1 MVERDSNMKIS
12 KIKIRNLFGI
22 SEQELNGNSVEL
34 TGKNGAGKS
43 SVIDAIKYALTNKS
57 DRKYIIRNGETE
69 GEIIVE
75 TDSGLSID
83 RKARTAQTDYK
94 SVKQNGEVVGSPE
107 AFLKT
112 LFVPLQ
118 LNPMEFIAMS
128 EKEQNTVILN
138 MIQYEWDMNTIKEW
152 FGEIPQDVDYDQNIL
167 SILYDIQAENGYYY
181 QHRQDINR
189 DIRAKKAIIA
199 DIGDS
204 LPTGY
209 DGAKWE
215 NANIGELYTKIERIR
230 KENHDIE
237 YAKSIIDGHDQ
248 KIRKFQADREIAFAA
263 LDREITAESNQIDTE
278 LASLEER
285 IKALKD
291 KKAGIAG
298 RKADKEKTIE
308 SEYKAAVAKFEA
320 EVSEYADAAKKDT
333 KPIDDLLAEA
343 DNTEK
348 MKSHVGEWHRMLSI
362 QEEVESLEEQS
373 KLLTAKIEKARTLPG
388 EILEKSE
395 IPVEGLSVKDGIV
408 LIKGLPVSNLSD
420 GEKLSLCVDIAVQ
433 NPGGL
438 RIILMDGV
446 EKLSAENRDRL
457 YRRCKEKGLQFIATR
472 TTDESELTVVEI

>member
-1 MVERDSNMKIS
+1 MRIS

-22 SEQELNGNSVEL
+22 TEQELNGNSVEL
-34 TGKNGAGKS
+34 TGENGAGKS
-43 SVIDAIKYALTNKS
+43 SVIDAIRYALTNKS

-94 SVKQNGEVVGSPE
+94 SVKQNGEQIGSPE

-118 LNPMEFIAMS
+118 LNPMEFISMS

-138 MIQYEWDMNTIKEW
+138 MIQYDWDMSTIKSW
-152 FGEIPQDVDYDQNIL
+152 FGEIPPDVDYDQNIL
-167 SILYDIQAENGYYY
+167 SVLYDIQAENGYYF

-189 DIRAKKAIIA
+189 DIRNKKAIIT

-204 LPTGY
+204 LPENY
-209 DGAKWE
+209 DGSKWE
-215 NANIGELYTKIERIR
+215 NANIGDLYTKIEKIR

-237 YAKSIIDGHDQ
+237 YAKSMVDGHDQ
-248 KIRKFQADREIAFAA
+248 KIRKFQADREIALAA
-263 LDREITAESNQIDTE
+263 LDREISAESNQIDTE

-298 RKADKEKTIE
+298 RKADKEKVIE
-308 SEYKAAVAKFEA
+308 SEYKASVAKFES
-320 EVSEYADAAKKDT
+320 EVAEYADLAKKET
-333 KPIDDLLAEA
+333 KPIDDLVAEA
-343 DNTEK
+343 DHTEK
-348 MKSHVGEWHRMLSI
+348 MKAHVGEWRRMLSI
-362 QEEVESLEEQS
+362 MNDVETLETES
-373 KLLTAKIEKARTLPG
+373 KNLTAKIEKARSLPG

-438 RIILMDGV
+438 QIILMDGV

>member
-1 MVERDSNMKIS
+1 MRIS

-22 SEQELNGNSVEL
+22 TEKELNGNSVEL
-34 TGKNGAGKS
+34 TGENGTGKS
-43 SVIDAIKYALTNKS
+43 SVIDAIRYALTNKS

-69 GEIIVE
+69 GEIFVE

-94 SVKQNGEVVGSPE
+94 SVKQNGNAVGSPE

-138 MIQYEWDMNTIKEW
+138 MIKYDWDLNTIKEW
-152 FGEIPQDVDYDQNIL
+152 FGEIPQDVDYEQNIL
-167 SILYDIQAENGYYY
+167 AVLYDIQKEDGYYF

-189 DIRAKKAIIA
+189 EIKAKKAVIA
-199 DIGDS
+199 DIGEA
-204 LPTGY
+204 LPVDY

-215 NANIGELYTKIERIR
+215 NANIGDLYTKIERIR

-237 YAKSIIDGHDQ
+237 YARSIIDGHDQ
-248 KIRKFQADREIAFAA
+248 KIRKFQADREIALAA
-263 LDREITAESNQIDTE
+263 LDREMTSESNNIDTE

-285 IKALKD
+285 IKSLKD
-291 KKAGIAG
+291 KKAGLVG
-298 RKADKEKTIE
+298 KKKDKEKAIE
-308 SEYKAAVAKFEA
+308 SEYKASVAKYEA
-320 EVSEYADAAKKDT
+320 QSAEYVELSKKST
-333 KPIDDLLAEA
+333 TPVDDLVDEA

-348 MKSHVGEWHRMLSI
+348 MKSFVGEWKRMLSI
-362 QEEVESLEEQS
+362 QEDVVTLEEQS
-373 KLLTAKIEKARTLPG
+373 RKLTEKIEKARSLPG
-388 EILEKSE
+388 EILEEAE
-395 IPVEGLSVKDGIV
+395 IPIEGLSVKDGIP
-408 LIKGLPVSNLSD
+408 LINGLPVSNLSE

-438 RIILMDGV
+438 QIILMDGV
-446 EKLSAENRDRL
+446 EALSDKNRKAL
-457 YRRCKEKGLQFIATR
+457 YERCHSKGVQFIACR
-472 TTDESELTVVEI
+472 TTNDSELLITEI

>member
-1 MVERDSNMKIS
+1 MRVT

-22 SEQELNGNSVEL
+22 TEKELNGNSVEL
-34 TGKNGAGKS
+34 TGENGTGKS
-43 SVIDAIKYALTNKS
+43 SVIDAIRYALTNKS

-69 GEIIVE
+69 GEIFVE

-94 SVKQNGEVVGSPE
+94 SVKQNGNAVGSPE

-138 MIQYEWDMNTIKEW
+138 MIKYDWDLNTIKEW
-152 FGEIPQDVDYDQNIL
+152 FGEIPQDVDYEQNIL
-167 SILYDIQAENGYYY
+167 AVLYDIQKEDGYYF

-189 DIRAKKAIIA
+189 DIRAKKAVIA
-199 DIGDS
+199 DIGEA
-204 LPTGY
+204 LPVDY

-215 NANIGELYTKIERIR
+215 NANIGDLYTKIERIR

-248 KIRKFQADREIAFAA
+248 KIRKFQADREIALAV
-263 LDREITAESNQIDTE
+263 LDREMTAESNNIDTE

-285 IKALKD
+285 IKSLRE
-291 KKAGIAG
+291 KKAGLVG
-298 RKADKEKTIE
+298 KKKDKEKAIE
-308 SEYKAAVAKFEA
+308 SEYKASVAKYEA
-320 EVSEYADAAKKDT
+320 QSAEYAELSEKST
-333 KPIDDLLAEA
+333 TPVDDLVAEA

-348 MKSHVGEWHRMLSI
+348 MKSFVGEWRRMLSI
-362 QEEVESLEEQS
+362 QEDVATLEEQS
-373 KLLTAKIEKARTLPG
+373 RNLTEKIEKARSLPG
-388 EILEKSE
+388 EILEQAE
-395 IPVEGLSVKDGIV
+395 IPIEGLSVKDGIP
-408 LIKGLPVSNLSD
+408 LINGLPVSNLSE

-438 RIILMDGV
+438 QIILVDGV
-446 EKLSAENRDRL
+446 EKLSNKNREAL
-457 YRRCKEKGLQFIATR
+457 YKTCKEKGLQFIATR
-472 TTDESELTVVEI
+472 TDDSSELTVTEI

>member
-152 FGEIPQDVDYDQNIL
+152 FGEIPQDIDYDQNIL

-181 QHRQDINR
+181 QRRQDINR

-199 DIGDS
+199 DIGGS

-215 NANIGELYTKIERIR
+215 NANIGELYTRIERIR

-248 KIRKFQADREIAFAA
+248 KIRKFQADREIALAA

-395 IPVEGLSVKDGIV
+395 IPVEGLSVKDGIP
-408 LIKGLPVSNLSD
+408 LINGLPVSNLSD

-438 RIILMDGV
+438 QIILMDGV
-446 EKLSAENRDRL
+446 EKLNKTNRDKL
-457 YRRCKEKGLQFIATR
+457 YKKCKDKNIQFIATR
-472 TTDESELTVVEI
+472 TDDTDELTVTEI

>member
-199 DIGDS
+199 DIGGS

-248 KIRKFQADREIAFAA
+248 KIRKFQADREIALAA

-395 IPVEGLSVKDGIV
+395 IPVEGLSVKDGIP
-408 LIKGLPVSNLSD
+408 LINGLPVSNLSD

-438 RIILMDGV
+438 QIILMDGV
-446 EKLSAENRDRL
+446 EKLNKTNRDKL
-457 YRRCKEKGLQFIATR
+457 YKKCKDKNIQFIATR
-472 TTDESELTVVEI
+472 TDDTDELTVTEI

>member
-1 MVERDSNMKIS
+1 MRIS

-22 SEQELNGNSVEL
+22 TEQELNGNSVEL
-34 TGKNGAGKS
+34 TGENGAGKS
-43 SVIDAIKYALTNKS
+43 SVIDAIRYALTNKS

-94 SVKQNGEVVGSPE
+94 SVKQNGEQIGSPE

-118 LNPMEFIAMS
+118 LNPMEFISMS

-138 MIQYEWDMNTIKEW
+138 MIQYDWDMSTIKSW
-152 FGEIPQDVDYDQNIL
+152 FGEIPPDVDYDQNIL
-167 SILYDIQAENGYYY
+167 SVLYDIQAENGYYF

-189 DIRAKKAIIA
+189 DIRNKKAIIT

-204 LPTGY
+204 LPENY
-209 DGAKWE
+209 DGSKWE
-215 NANIGELYTKIERIR
+215 NANIGDLYTKIEKIR

-237 YAKSIIDGHDQ
+237 YAKSMVDGHDQ
-248 KIRKFQADREIAFAA
+248 KIRKFQADREIALAA
-263 LDREITAESNQIDTE
+263 LDREISAESNQIDTE

-298 RKADKEKTIE
+298 RKADKEKVIE
-308 SEYKAAVAKFEA
+308 SEYKASVAKFES
-320 EVSEYADAAKKDT
+320 EVAEYADLAKKET
-333 KPIDDLLAEA
+333 KPIDDLVAEA
-343 DNTEK
+343 DHTEK
-348 MKSHVGEWHRMLSI
+348 MKAHVGEWRRMLSI
-362 QEEVESLEEQS
+362 MNDVETLETES
-373 KLLTAKIEKARTLPG
+373 KNLTAKIEKARSLPG
-388 EILEKSE
+388 EILETAE
-395 IPVEGLSVKDGIV
+395 IPIDGLSVKDGIP
-408 LIKGLPVSNLSD
+408 LIGGLPVSNLSD
-420 GEKLSLCVDIAVQ
+420 GEKLSLCVDIAIQ

-438 RIILMDGV
+438 QIILLDGV
-446 EKLSAENRDRL
+446 ERLSEENRKAL
-457 YRRCKEKGLQFIATR
+457 YDKCRSKHLQFVASR
-472 TTDESELTVVEI
+472 TTDHDELLITEI

>member
-152 FGEIPQDVDYDQNIL
+152 FGEIPQDIDYDQNIL

-199 DIGDS
+199 DIGGS

-248 KIRKFQADREIAFAA
+248 KIRKFQADREIALAA

-298 RKADKEKTIE
+298 RKADKEKIIE

-395 IPVEGLSVKDGIV
+395 IPVEGLSVKDGIP
-408 LIKGLPVSNLSD
+408 LINGLPVSNLSD

-438 RIILMDGV
+438 QIILMDGV
-446 EKLSAENRDRL
+446 EKLNKTNRDKL
-457 YRRCKEKGLQFIATR
+457 YKKCKDKNIQFIATR
-472 TTDESELTVVEI
+472 TDDTDELTVTEI